1 MLLLTEVVLRQVGI
15 CGRTGAGKSSFV
27 SAFFRL
33 TDVQTGAIRIDGYDI
48 GTMSLRGVRSSLA
61 IIPQVRIRDT
71 PYVCLGMRVTHVGC
85 VPAFSSTT
93 GGNAVFWH
101 PPPQPG
107 SVEQLQR
114 RPVGGGS

>member
-61 IIPQVRIRDT
+61 IIPQVCIRDT
-71 PYVCLGMRVTHVGC
+71 PYVFLGVCDSRWLCSC
-85 VPAFSSTT
+85 VFIYDRR
-93 GGNAVFWH
+93 
-101 PPPQPG
+101 
-107 SVEQLQR
+107 QR
-114 RPVGGGS
+114 CFLAPSAATWIR